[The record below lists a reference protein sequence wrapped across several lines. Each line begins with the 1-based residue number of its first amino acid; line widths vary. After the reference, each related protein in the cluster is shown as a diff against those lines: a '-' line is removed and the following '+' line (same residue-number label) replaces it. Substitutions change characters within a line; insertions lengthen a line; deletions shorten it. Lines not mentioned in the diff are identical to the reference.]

1 MLNLIKHLKP
11 FSWQIAII
19 FCLLFGQAMT
29 DLTLPD
35 YMSRIINV
43 GVQQNGIENPAPDV
57 VRSAEMFKLQILM
70 SDHDRAIVNLHYRL
84 LDKSDLPSEEYAN
97 LVKQYPVLSSE
108 PLYVLKTEAR
118 PSIPELNNIFGKP
131 EMIVYMVE
139 KNGIGAMIGGGV
151 PALPAGMDPFQYFSQ
166 LPAAQQ
172 ASIRDMMLQR
182 LSAIP
187 ERSVRQTAVSFV
199 YDEYTAIGVDTAK
212 VQISYIARIGG
223 LMLLLALLGVVAS
236 ITVGLISARIAAAF
250 ARNTRQR
257 VFKKVENFSN
267 AEFDK
272 FSTASLITRST
283 NDITQLQ
290 MVLIMLL
297 RVVFYAPIIG
307 VGGIIK
313 ALGENVNMSWIIAA
327 AVVAQL
333 LLIVTVF
340 TIAVPKFKIMQKL
353 VDRLNLVTR
362 EILTGLMVVRAFNTQ
377 SWELSK
383 FDKANTD
390 LNNTNLFI
398 NKVMVFM
405 MPVMMLIMNG
415 VMLLIIW
422 FGARQ
427 IDAGAMQVGN
437 MMAFMQYTVQIL
449 MAFMMVSMI
458 FIMLPRAGVSANRIS
473 EVLETKLTI
482 VDPIQPLQTGSGVKG
497 SVEFQNVCFKYPGAD
512 EYVLKDINFTVKPGQ
527 TTAFIGGTGSGKSTL
542 INLILR
548 FYDVTEG
555 RILLDNLDVRD
566 VTQHSLRHKIG
577 YVPQKSTLFSG
588 TVENNIKYGNE
599 AASDSDV
606 EKAAAIAQALE
617 FINSSE
623 NGFKAEIAQA
633 GANLSGGQK
642 QRLSIARALAKK
654 PEIYIFDDSFSAL
667 DFKTDAELRRAL
679 RKETDEATVLIVGQ
693 RISTIMNA
701 DSIVVL
707 EDGRIAG
714 TGTHQ
719 ELMETCE
726 VYREL
731 ALSQLTKEELA

>member
-11 FSWQIAII
+11 FTWQIVII
-19 FCLLFGQAMT
+19 FALLFGQAMT
-29 DLTLPD
+29 DLSLPD

-57 VRSAEMFKLQILM
+57 IRASEMSKLKILM
-70 SDHDRAIVNLHYRL
+70 SDQDLAVVTADYRL
-84 LDKSDLPSEEYAN
+84 LDKQTLSAEEYAV
-97 LVKQYPVLSSE
+97 LVNKYPLLAAE
-108 PLYVLKTEAR
+108 PVYELKTEAR
-118 PSIPELNNIFGKP
+118 SAIPQLNIIFGKP
-131 EMIVYMVE
+131 EMVVYLIE
-139 KNGIGAMIGGGV
+139 KNGLGSVAGGNF
-151 PALPAGMDPFQYFSQ
+151 PALPAGVDPFQYFVQ

-172 ASIRDMMLQR
+172 TALRETILQQ
-182 LSAIP
+182 LAALP
-187 ERSVRQTAVSFV
+187 ARSVTQTAVAFV
-199 YDEYTAIGVDTAK
+199 FNEYSTLGVDVGKIETG
-212 VQISYIARIGG
+212 YITHIGG
-223 LMLLLALLGVVAS
+223 FMLLLALLGAIAS
-236 ITVGLISARIAAAF
+236 ITVGLMSARIAAAF

-257 VFKKVENFSN
+257 VFRKVENFSN

-283 NDITQLQ
+283 NDITQIQ

-307 VGGIIK
+307 IGGIIK
-313 ALGENVNMSWIIAA
+313 ALGEDVSMSWIIVA
-327 AVVAQL
+327 AVAAL
-333 LLIVTVF
+333 LMMIGVIF
-340 TIAVPKFKIMQKL
+340 TLAVPKFRIIQRL

-362 EILTGLMVVRAFNTQ
+362 EILTGSMVVRAFNTQ
-377 SWELSK
+377 TYELNK
-383 FDKANTD
+383 FDKANVD

-405 MPVMMLIMNG
+405 MPAMMLIMNG

-427 IDAGAMQVGN
+427 IDVGAMQVGN
-437 MMAFMQYTVQIL
+437 MMAFMQYTIQIL
-449 MAFMMVSMI
+449 MAFMFVSLI
-458 FIMLPRAGVSANRIS
+458 FIMLPRASVSANRIS
-473 EVLETKLTI
+473 EVLETQPTI
-482 VDPIQPLQTGSGVKG
+482 LDPAQPRQLDSGTKG
-497 SVEFQNVCFKYPGAD
+497 AVEFQQVCFKYPGAD
-512 EYVLKDINFTVKPGQ
+512 DYVLKDITFDVKPGQ

-542 INLILR
+542 INLIMR

-555 RILLDNLDVRD
+555 RILVDNLDVRE
-566 VTQHSLRHKIG
+566 VTQVDLRNKIG
-577 YVPQKSTLFSG
+577 YVPQKSMLFSG
-588 TVENNIKYGNE
+588 TVEYNIKYGNE
-599 AASDSDV
+599 NASEVEV

-617 FINSSE
+617 FINGSE
-623 NGFKAEIAQA
+623 NGFKTDIAQG

-667 DFKTDAELRRAL
+667 DFKTDAELRKAL

-707 EDGRIAG
+707 DEGRIKG
-714 TGTHQ
+714 KGTHK
-719 ELMETCE
+719 ELMQTCE

-731 ALSQLTKEELA
+731 AQSQLSKEELA

>member
-11 FSWQIAII
+11 FTWQIVII
-19 FCLLFGQAMT
+19 FALLFGQAMT
-29 DLTLPD
+29 DLSLPD

-57 VRSAEMFKLQILM
+57 IRASEMAKLEILM
-70 SDHDRAIVNLHYRL
+70 SDQDLAVVTADYRL
-84 LDKSDLPSEEYAN
+84 MDKQSLSSDEYAVQ
-97 LVKQYPVLSSE
+97 VKKYPLLAAE
-108 PLYVLKTEAR
+108 PVYELKTEAR
-118 PSIPELNNIFGKP
+118 SAIPQLNIIFGKP
-131 EMIVYMVE
+131 EMVVYLIE
-139 KNGIGAMIGGGV
+139 KNGLGSLTGGNI
-151 PALPAGMDPFQYFSQ
+151 PTLPAGVDPFQYFAQ

-172 ASIRDMMLQR
+172 TALRQTILQQ
-182 LSAIP
+182 LAAIP
-187 ERSVRQTAVSFV
+187 DRSVTQTAVAYVFN
-199 YDEYTAIGVDTAK
+199 EYSTVGVDVGKIETG
-212 VQISYIARIGG
+212 YIIHIGG
-223 LMLLLALLGVVAS
+223 LMLLLALLGAIAS
-236 ITVGLISARIAAAF
+236 ITVGLMSARIAAAF

-257 VFKKVENFSN
+257 VFRKVENFSN

-283 NDITQLQ
+283 NDITQIQ

-307 VGGIIK
+307 IGGIIK
-313 ALGENVNMSWIIAA
+313 ALGENVSMSWIIVA
-327 AVVAQL
+327 AVAAL
-333 LLIVTVF
+333 LMMISVIFIL
-340 TIAVPKFKIMQKL
+340 AVPKFRMIQKL

-377 SWELSK
+377 SYELNK
-383 FDKANTD
+383 FDKANVD

-405 MPVMMLIMNG
+405 MPAMMLIMNG

-422 FGARQ
+422 FGAKQ

-437 MMAFMQYTVQIL
+437 MMAFMQYTIQIL
-449 MAFMMVSMI
+449 MSFMFVSMI
-458 FIMLPRAGVSANRIS
+458 FIMLPRASVSANRIN
-473 EVLETKLTI
+473 EVLETQPTILDSAQPRKL
-482 VDPIQPLQTGSGVKG
+482 DSGIKG
-497 SVEFQNVCFKYPGAD
+497 AVEFQQVCFKYPGAD
-512 EYVLKDINFTVKPGQ
+512 DYVLKDITFEVKPGQ

-555 RILLDNLDVRD
+555 KILVDNLDVRD
-566 VTQHSLRHKIG
+566 VTQHDLRNKIG

-588 TVENNIKYGNE
+588 TVEYNIKYGNE
-599 AASDSDV
+599 NASEEEV
-606 EKAAAIAQALE
+606 EKAATIAQALE
-617 FINSSE
+617 FINGSE
-623 NGFKAEIAQA
+623 NGFKTDVAQG

-642 QRLSIARALAKK
+642 QRLSVARALAKK

-667 DFKTDAELRRAL
+667 DFKTDAELRKAL
-679 RKETDEATVLIVGQ
+679 RKETDEATVLIIGQ

-707 EDGRIAG
+707 DEGRIAG
-714 TGTHQ
+714 KGTHK
-719 ELMETCE
+719 ELMQTCE

-731 ALSQLTKEELA
+731 AQSQLSKEELA